1 MDHLRHQKYKT
12 KQLKNS
18 TLELEI
24 NFKPINI
31 SINDMD
37 RFKKKKELKKKR
49 KFTKNTWY
57 DWYDW
62 SINYFVEPI
71 KNRLRG

>member
-12 KQLKNS
+12 KELKNS

-24 NFKPINI
+24 NFRPINI
-31 SINDMD
+31 SINDID

-57 DWYDW
+57 DRYDW
-62 SINYFVEPI
+62 SINYFPEPI
-71 KNRLRG
+71 KNRRRG